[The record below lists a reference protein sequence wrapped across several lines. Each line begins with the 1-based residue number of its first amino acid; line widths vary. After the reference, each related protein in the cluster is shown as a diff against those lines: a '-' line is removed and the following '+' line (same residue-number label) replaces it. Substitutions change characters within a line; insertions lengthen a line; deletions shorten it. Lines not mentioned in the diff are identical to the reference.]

1 MAAAVSLQNQGSEPA
16 KVNDQSSSAAQDPF
30 ASQREDVV
38 SSTPEATSPVGAGSP
53 QDRRLSSDEWD
64 AAKTKPS
71 AFQKRKGSIYATPS
85 SRDGHVDQNYGRD
98 AAFHKKHTEKGYG
111 K

>member
-1 MAAAVSLQNQGSEPA
+1 MSAAIQEALQRQNQSDGTAIHGEDLTHDHANSPLLSPEP
-16 KVNDQSSSAAQDPF
+16 SSL
-30 ASQREDVV
+30 
-38 SSTPEATSPVGAGSP
+38 
-53 QDRRLSSDEWD
+53 QDRRLSTDEWD

-71 AFQKRKGSIYATPS
+71 AFQKRKGSIYSTPS
-85 SRDGHVDQNYGRD
+85 SRDGHIDLNYGRD

>member
-1 MAAAVSLQNQGSEPA
+1 M
-16 KVNDQSSSAAQDPF
+16 SAAIEEAIQRHNEGRSNSLGGDDDLAHDT
-30 ASQREDVV
+30 AS
-38 SSTPEATSPVGAGSP
+38 SPALSPQPSPP
-53 QDRRLSSDEWD
+53 QDRRLSTDEWD

-71 AFQKRKGSIYATPS
+71 AFQKRKGSIYSTPS
-85 SRDGHVDQNYGRD
+85 SRDGHIDLNYGRD